1 MEPFAIAEIKPA
13 LQSIPIK
20 QLKELCLQLAKYKVD
35 NKEYLGFLLFESNDI
50 PGFVE
55 KVKMNIDEQFEE
67 LPKANWYLT
76 KKSLR
81 KILRGITKYS
91 RYTGP
96 GEPAIEM
103 LMHFCKQLNQ
113 SGMPF
118 REQPAFV
125 KIYEQQLKKINT
137 QIASLHED
145 LQFDY
150 HKQLRQL

>member
-1 MEPFAIAEIKPA
+1 MKPIAIAEIKLA
-13 LQSIPIK
+13 LQDLSVK
-20 QLKELCLQLAKYKVD
+20 QLKETCLQLAKYKVD

-55 KVKMNIDEQFEE
+55 KIKTNIDEQFTE

-103 LMHFCKQLNQ
+103 LIHFCQRLNQ

-118 REQPAFV
+118 KEQPAFV

-137 QIASLHED
+137 QIAGLHED
-145 LQFDY
+145 LQYDY
-150 HKQLRQL
+150 HKQLKEL